1 MRYKILGY
9 AVWQG
14 ARWYVRRHYARLVP
28 SRRVLAASAVVSTV
42 AVLAI
47 VAQRNSSSSSDS

>member
-14 ARWYVRRHYARLVP
+14 ARWYVRRRYSRLVP

-47 VAQRNSSSSSDS
+47 VAQRNSSSSDS